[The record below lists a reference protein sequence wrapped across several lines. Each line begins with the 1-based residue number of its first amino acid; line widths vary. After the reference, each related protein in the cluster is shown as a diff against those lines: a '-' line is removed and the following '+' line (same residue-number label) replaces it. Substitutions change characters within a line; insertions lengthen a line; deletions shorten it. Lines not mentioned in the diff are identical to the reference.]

1 MKKKLLT
8 LLIFGA
14 LSASLI
20 ACGKEVQ
27 LNDNNVRAAKSII
40 KTVDAYLE
48 GDIDADT
55 AHEKIENEYYNI
67 DEADENYI
75 YFSSNAL
82 TMVQNICTGIS
93 IPPRFLIA
101 CPYCSSRLLNLSG
114 LLSAALLI
122 LHAITVTKSSHTC
135 QELREQVSFLNNSK
149 NSLSYFCTWLFCFVF
164 AICLLPPA

>member
-48 GDIDADT
+48 GILMQT
-55 AHEKIENEYYNI
+55 QLTKKSKMNI
-67 DEADENYI
+67 TTLMR
-75 YFSSNAL
+75 L
-82 TMVQNICTGIS
+82 TKTTFIFPLT
-93 IPPRFLIA
+93 L
-101 CPYCSSRLLNLSG
+101 
-114 LLSAALLI
+114 
-122 LHAITVTKSSHTC
+122 
-135 QELREQVSFLNNSK
+135 
-149 NSLSYFCTWLFCFVF
+149 
-164 AICLLPPA
+164 

>member
-82 TMVQNICTGIS
+82 TIKIEVSRMSFDGGGDVSRIKENRNDIAE
-93 IPPRFLIA
+93 LI
-101 CPYCSSRLLNLSG
+101 G
-114 LLSAALLI
+114 
-122 LHAITVTKSSHTC
+122 
-135 QELREQVSFLNNSK
+135 E
-149 NSLSYFCTWLFCFVF
+149 
-164 AICLLPPA
+164 